1 MTHDA
6 DGAALL
12 AYLRTHARSYFDGVR
27 SDQLEVELLA
37 AHHHRFSKTYRFRI
51 TGTNLEQLVLA
62 KVLSVSSAGSVAL
75 ENDRPRLASVDEW
88 VKIRSRFEYQALRA
102 ASERFRRIGDP
113 CLGAVRPFEYIPEHR
128 AIVME
133 VIEERT
139 LRQLLWKATRLAA
152 AVKGMELDN
161 AFRHAGAWLREFHQL
176 AADGHHATPLRE
188 KRGDVLE
195 ALTEYAEF
203 LAARLSAP
211 QFFRDIASTAI
222 AHSESVL
229 PEILPRGIGHGDF
242 APRNIFVSPVGRVT
256 VIDMIGGW
264 RVPIYED
271 LAYFVTE
278 LRTAAP
284 QRLTYGL
291 AFSSELLAHYENE
304 LLAGYFGSEPVP
316 YGAMA
321 FFELLLLLD
330 RWSAVAQKAG
340 GARPARRRAAK
351 QAITNRYFV
360 REASRLVR
368 AIASAGT

>member
-12 AYLRTHARSYFDGVR
+12 TYLRTNARAYFDGVR
-27 SDQLEVELLA
+27 SDQLQVELLA

-75 ENDRPRLASVDEW
+75 GNDRPRLAPVDDW
-88 VKIRSRFEYQALRA
+88 VKIRSRFEYQALCA
-102 ASERFRRIGDP
+102 ASHRFRRIGDP
-113 CLGAVRPFEYIPEHR
+113 HLGAVRPLEYIPEHQ

-152 AVKGMELDN
+152 AVKGMELEK

-176 AADGHHATPLRE
+176 EADGHYATPLRE
-188 KRGDVLE
+188 TRADVQE
-195 ALTEYAEF
+195 ALTEYTEF
-203 LAARLSAP
+203 LARRLAAP
-211 QFFRDIASTAI
+211 QFFRDVASAAI

-242 APRNIFVSPVGRVT
+242 APRNIFVSSEGRVT

-291 AFSSELLAHYENE
+291 AVSSNVLTQYENE
-304 LLAGYFGSEPVP
+304 LLAGYFGSERVP
-316 YGAMA
+316 HGAMA
-321 FFELLLLLD
+321 FFKLLLLLD
-330 RWSAVAQKAG
+330 RWSSVAQKAG
-340 GARPARRRAAK
+340 SAPPTWRRAAN

-360 REASRLVR
+360 REVSRLVG
-368 AIASAGT
+368 AMAEKGT